1 MKKEFTVIGGIGNSI
16 KIRNYNGLSFKS
28 GRRYGDDVIAE
39 YEIILDGQIPKLVK
53 NEKFK
58 PYRCLGWG
66 GDSFENH
73 KGIDWEANKVRKK
86 LNLNREPT
94 EEEIKNYFEGRRN
107 ER

>member
-1 MKKEFTVIGGIGNSI
+1 MAPKLFAFTNISSGIALGGIS
-16 KIRNYNGLSFKS
+16 
-28 GRRYGDDVIAE
+28 
-39 YEIILDGQIPKLVK
+39 IPKLVK